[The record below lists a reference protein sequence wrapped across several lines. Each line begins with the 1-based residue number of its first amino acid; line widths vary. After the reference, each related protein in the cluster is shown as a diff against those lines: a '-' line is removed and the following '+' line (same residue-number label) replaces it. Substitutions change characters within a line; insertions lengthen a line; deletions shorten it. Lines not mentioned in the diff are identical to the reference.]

1 MFHYASGLRLT
12 SIDLAVDV
20 RTRQTRGFISHAH
33 MDHMA
38 PHELIFC
45 TPATARLVQHRL
57 GQRLIHELPFGEPLD
72 WDGVRLTTFPAGHIL
87 GSAMLLA
94 EEGGTSLLYTGDFKL
109 GASATAEPAEPPHAD
124 VLVMETTFGKPQYR
138 MPPREQVVG
147 ELIAAVKQALEF
159 GITPVVQAYVI
170 GKSQE
175 VTRLLFE
182 HGVPVSQHPLIHAA
196 SRVYEACGCA
206 LGDYQLLQDEVPF
219 GHAVI
224 VPPRGQKAATVR
236 LPPRCVTIAVT
247 GWAVDERARF
257 RLGVDYAFPLSDH
270 ADYDEL
276 FACVDRVAPKV
287 IYCTHGPV
295 EFVERLRE
303 RGHNAHPLAS
313 TKPLRLF

>member
-1 MFHYASGLRLT
+1 MLRQHGLIKRATSVLDNFARRTRREPRGYGATRPVGRVSVTVAATQVELMFHYASGLRLT

-138 MPPREQVVG
+138 MPPRDQ
-147 ELIAAVKQALEF
+147 F
-159 GITPVVQAYVI
+159 PHH
-170 GKSQE
+170 
-175 VTRLLFE
+175 LL
-182 HGVPVSQHPLIHAA
+182 AW
-196 SRVYEACGCA
+196 
-206 LGDYQLLQDEVPF
+206 
-219 GHAVI
+219 GHAV
-224 VPPRGQKAATVR
+224 
-236 LPPRCVTIAVT
+236 L
-247 GWAVDERARF
+247 RF
-257 RLGVDYAFPLSDH
+257 A
-270 ADYDEL
+270 
-276 FACVDRVAPKV
+276 
-287 IYCTHGPV
+287 
-295 EFVERLRE
+295 E
-303 RGHNAHPLAS
+303 RGFHH
-313 TKPLRLF
+313 